1 MAELNI
7 AIEII
12 EKRIKLYESIQQ
24 EYTAD
29 CSREIEALKKVLYEI
44 SIKQQ

>member
-24 EYTAD
+24 EYNAD
-29 CSREIEALKKVLYEI
+29 CTREIEALKKVLYEI
-44 SIKQQ
+44 EIKQN